1 MTYIGRFAPSPT
13 GELHAGSLVAALASF
28 LDARVHGGR
37 WLLRIEDVDEARTV
51 PGSAHG
57 IMQTLRLLGMDW
69 DDEVAWQSQRTG
81 LYQAACDQLG
91 QQVFACACSRREIAD
106 SHTGLAN
113 DGAPVYPGTCRNG
126 LPAGRQARAWRVQVP
141 AAGDPAAHIQF
152 NDRWF
157 GAVSQD
163 LATEVGDFV
172 LRRADGFWAYQLAV
186 VVDDAA
192 QGVTAVVRGADLL
205 DSTPRQIY
213 LQRLL
218 GLPTPSY
225 LHVPTVNNAR
235 GEKLSKQT
243 GALALDLRDALATLQ
258 RAAAFL
264 GMRTD
269 EAVTSAQFWQL
280 ATQAWEQRL
289 RGAEASA
296 APRSG

>member
-28 LDARVHGGR
+28 LDARAHGGR
-37 WLLRIEDVDEARTV
+37 WLLRIEDVDETRTV
-51 PGSAHG
+51 AGSAHG

-69 DDEVAWQSQRTG
+69 DGEVAWQSQRKG

-91 QQVFACACSRREIAD
+91 KQLFACTCSRREIAD
-106 SHTGLAN
+106 SRSGFAT

-126 LPAGRQARAWRVQVP
+126 LPAGRQARAWRVRVP
-141 AAGDPAAHIQF
+141 VTGDPAAHVQF

-157 GAVSQD
+157 GDISQD

-205 DSTPRQIY
+205 DSTPRQIF

-243 GALALDLRDALATLQ
+243 GAIALDLGDALGTLQ
-258 RAAAFL
+258 RAAGFL
-264 GMRTD
+264 GMMTD
-269 EAVTSAQFWQL
+269 DAVTTAHFWRI
-280 ATQAWEQRL
+280 ATRAWEQRL
-289 RGAEASA
+289 RGVGTSA
-296 APRSG
+296 APHPG